1 MKSRTMFNSKKLTV
15 GLLIIYLAVL
25 TWIIVFKWINSALRE
40 QMDNCPKKGH
50 KKIPPNFKK
59 RSRRVFKV

>member
-25 TWIIVFKWINSALRE
+25 TWIIVFKMEFDLSLL
-40 QMDNCPKKGH
+40 
-50 KKIPPNFKK
+50 
-59 RSRRVFKV
+59 VV

>member
-25 TWIIVFKWINSALRE
+25 TWIMALSIKV
-40 QMDNCPKKGH
+40 CKF
-50 KKIPPNFKK
+50 FKK
-59 RSRRVFKV
+59 LDK